1 MGIPVFPVHLV
12 GLNIREYQG
21 FRFDLPEQDI
31 GRSDVQI
38 YVEYRNPEDT
48 SDIPYNV
55 WAQLGQQSIRALI
68 LTSTLSNTH
77 NNAVI
82 ESIVADLNHSDEFR
96 ETIEHFIEHF
106 DR

>member
-1 MGIPVFPVHLV
+1 MSMPEFPIHLV
-12 GLNIREYQG
+12 EVNVREYQG

-38 YVEYRNPEDT
+38 YVEYRMPKDS

-55 WAQLGQQSIRALI
+55 WAQLEQQSIRALVFESAI
-68 LTSTLSNTH
+68 TNLH
-77 NNAVI
+77 EKAVI
-82 ESIVADLNHSDEFR
+82 ESIMADLNQSDEFR
-96 ETIEHFIEHF
+96 ETIERFIEHF

>member
-1 MGIPVFPVHLV
+1 MSIPEFPIHLV
-12 GLNIREYQG
+12 EVNIGEYQG

-38 YVEYRNPEDT
+38 YVEYRIPRDS

-55 WAQLGQQSIRALI
+55 WAQLEQQSIRALI
-68 LTSTLSNTH
+68 LRNTIANTH
-77 NNAVI
+77 ENAVI
-82 ESIVADLNHSDEFR
+82 ESIMADLNHSDEFR
-96 ETIEHFIEHF
+96 ETVERFIEHF